1 MTCHWLRNAEV
12 LTLTPLM
19 ILLLL
24 LVGCGGAAATA
35 VPAELATSAPA
46 AATTAPAGPETTTS
60 PVVPIAGFATPTPAP
75 TTPVGASA
83 GDSAPTAVPAAP
95 AIAQPTQ
102 APPPVMEIRF
112 GGHIPMHDYASPTNR
127 AAHEWGYSMTKNIAP
142 LFNGLLE
149 WNPETADPDDLRC
162 DLCTSWEV
170 GEDGTTYIFR
180 LPENANWWDGT
191 PVTADDIV
199 FSLES
204 ASADPDALGE
214 LFGGIFKGQT
224 RSSSILT
231 DSYYE
236 SSRAL
241 DPKTV
246 EVTTKF
252 PAPGFL
258 PSLAIATVVMIP
270 RHTVIDQGK
279 IQSILAPDDFNGSGP
294 FTHLGYTKDVKNEYA
309 KNENYFKEGYPRI
322 DGMTHFIILDS
333 GSIVAS
339 FKAGQVLMTNGL
351 VNNLSNKEAL
361 QLKKESGGE
370 LDVHFAGPAGAIG
383 VVLNTTKKP
392 LDDVRVRRA
401 INLAIHRQPFIETF
415 SQGIDLL
422 GTPLP
427 PGAWF
432 SYSEEEAAQMPG
444 FRELDGEKHPDDL
457 AEAKRLLEEAGY
469 ADGFNIELAT
479 RNVLEYP
486 DVVAVLKDQLSQS
499 LNLEIDLKLYES
511 SAGYKE
517 YDSGNIQMAVQGSSL
532 SVMDPDAVF
541 GRYNKGTF
549 ARWAAGGA
557 QGNNFVAPGLGDLD
571 LEQSKEL
578 DREIR
583 KGLVLQAHD
592 ILLNEDNVYPLLYW
606 TMRTYAVSTKIQNFN
621 VHPSIYAHLKH
632 EHIWCDPEC
641 N

>member
-1 MTCHWLRNAEV
+1 MTCRWLRNAEV

-24 LVGCGGAAATA
+24 LIGCGGAAATA

-75 TTPVGASA
+75 TTPVRASA
-83 GDSAPTAVPAAP
+83 GGSAPTAVPAAT

-102 APPPVMEIRF
+102 VPPPVMEIRF

-361 QLKKESGGE
+361 QLKEESGGE
-370 LDVHFAGPAGAIG
+370 LDVHFAGPAAAIG
-383 VVLNTTKKP
+383 VVFNTTKKP
-392 LDDVRVRRA
+392 FDDVRVRRA

-432 SYSEEEAAQMPG
+432 SYPEEEAAQMPG
-444 FRELDGEKHPDDL
+444 FRELDGEKHPEDL

-469 ADGFNIELAT
+469 PDGFSVELAT
-479 RNVLEYP
+479 RNVIEYP
-486 DVVAVLKDQLSQS
+486 DVVAVLKDQLNTF
-499 LNLEIDLKLYES
+499 LNLDISLKMYES

-517 YDSGNIQMAVQGSSL
+517 YDSGNMQMAVQGSSL

-557 QGNNFVAPGLGDLD
+557 QGNNFVAPGLADLD
-571 LEQSKEL
+571 LAQSKEL

-583 KGLVLQAHD
+583 KGLVLQAHE

-606 TMRTYAVSTKIQNFN
+606 SMRTYAVSTKIQNFN

-641 N
+641 K

>member
-1 MTCHWLRNAEV
+1 
-12 LTLTPLM
+12 
-19 ILLLL
+19 
-24 LVGCGGAAATA
+24 
-35 VPAELATSAPA
+35 
-46 AATTAPAGPETTTS
+46 
-60 PVVPIAGFATPTPAP
+60 
-75 TTPVGASA
+75 
-83 GDSAPTAVPAAP
+83 
-95 AIAQPTQ
+95 
-102 APPPVMEIRF
+102 
-112 GGHIPMHDYASPTNR
+112 MHDYASPTNR

-170 GEDGTTYIFR
+170 GEDGTTYTFR

-224 RSSSILT
+224 RSSSILA

-361 QLKKESGGE
+361 QLKEESGGE
-370 LDVHFAGPAGAIG
+370 LDVHFAGPAAAIG

-422 GTPLP
+422 GTPFP

-432 SYSEEEAAQMPG
+432 SYSSEEAAQMPG

-469 ADGFNIELAT
+469 VDGFNIELAT

-517 YDSGNIQMAVQGSSL
+517 YDSGNMQMAVQGSSL

-571 LEQSKEL
+571 LAQSKEL

-583 KGLVLQAHD
+583 KGLVLQAHE
-592 ILLNEDNVYPLLYW
+592 ILLNEDNVYPILYW
-606 TMRTYAVSTKIQNFN
+606 SMRTYAVSTKIQNFN
-621 VHPSIYAHLKH
+621 VHPRIYAHLKH

>member
-1 MTCHWLRNAEV
+1 MMRRPILGPKSLV
-12 LTLTPLM
+12 LS
-19 ILLLL
+19 LLLL
-24 LVGCGGAAATA
+24 PLILVIACGGAASTA
-35 VPAELATSAPA
+35 VPQMPSTTAPVADTAKVTQEARSAPA
-46 AATTAPAGPETTTS
+46 
-60 PVVPIAGFATPTPAP
+60 VPISGFATPTPEPARQEPAP
-75 TTPVGASA
+75 TTNVVGSEP
-83 GDSAPTAVPAAP
+83 APTAMAE
-95 AIAQPTQ
+95 PTQ
-102 APPPVMEIRF
+102 APVPTMEIIF

-149 WNPETADPDDLRC
+149 WNPETADPDDIRC
-162 DLCTSWEV
+162 DLCSSWEV
-170 GEDGTTYIFR
+170 GDDGMTYTFR
-180 LPENANWWDGT
+180 LPENANWWDGA
-191 PVTADDIV
+191 PVTAADIV

-204 ASADPDALGE
+204 ATADPDTIGD

-246 EVTTKF
+246 EVKTKF

-270 RHTVIDQGK
+270 RHTVLDEGK

-309 KNENYFKEGYPRI
+309 KNENYFKDGYPRI

-333 GSIVAS
+333 GTIIAS

-361 QLKKESGGE
+361 QLKEEAGGE
-370 LDVHFAGPAGAIG
+370 LDVHFAGPAAAIG

-401 INLAIHRQPFIETF
+401 INLAIHRQAFIDTF
-415 SQGIDLL
+415 SQGLDLL
-422 GTPLP
+422 GTPFP

-444 FRELDGEKHPDDL
+444 FRELDGKKHPEDL
-457 AEAKRLLEEAGY
+457 AEAKRLLEAAGY
-469 ADGFNIELAT
+469 PDGFSIELAT

-486 DVVAVLKDQLSQS
+486 DIVAVLKDQLNKS
-499 LNLEIDLKLYES
+499 LGLDITLKLYES

-517 YDSGNIQMAVQGSSL
+517 YDSGNVQMAVQGSSL

-557 QGNNFVAPGLGDLD
+557 QGNNFVVPGLGDLD
-571 LEQSKEL
+571 VAQSKEL
-578 DREIR
+578 DSEKR
-583 KGLVLQAHD
+583 KDLVLQAHE

-632 EHIWCDPEC
+632 EHIWCDPAC